1 MADFPSGPSEKQ
13 ISFIGRLQ
21 QSLKYTD
28 AQLAEVVKEVTN
40 CDSVM
45 EMGRGDASALID
57 HLLQQAKDSGVDT
70 QAGST
75 ATEKQVKFMKSL
87 KKKAKLDDAAFEAFL
102 VENAKVKTPE
112 EVSKRDASP
121 VIDKL
126 IALSGGTPKPA
137 AGGGPPARGG
147 PRGGGA
153 GRAPATARDA
163 GRGGGGEGAGLDER
177 PPERSD
183 DGPKGEGDEDIP
195 F

>member
-45 EMGRGDASALID
+45 EMGRGDASRLID
-57 HLLQQAKDSGVDT
+57 HLLAQAKESGVDT
-70 QAGST
+70 QQGSV
-75 ATEKQVKFMKSL
+75 ATEKQVKFMKAG
-87 KKKAKLDDAAFEAFL
+87 KKKAKLDDPAFEAFL
-102 VENAKVKTPE
+102 MENAKVKTAE
-112 EVSKRDASP
+112 EVGKRDAST

-126 IALSGGTPKPA
+126 IAMTGGTPKPA
-137 AGGGPPARGG
+137 TGGGAGGPPARGG
-147 PRGGGA
+147 PGRGAPRGGKSAAPSGGA
-153 GRAPATARDA
+153 GP
-163 GRGGGGEGAGLDER
+163 DER
-177 PPERSD
+177 PPERAD
-183 DGPKGEGDEDIP
+183 DGPKGDEGDDIP